1 MARPRY
7 QITASDLT
15 HAWQYLT
22 DRVQLQLIE
31 LEDESKRE
39 FWDIS
44 TISGRDR
51 RATALNTWCD
61 ANLTAVEWT
70 KLKSAIRKRRNRLHG
85 SDRVTITISRSA
97 YTALKKLAEKRKV
110 SLAQQINTILGL

>member
-22 DRVQLQLIE
+22 HRVQIQLIE

-44 TISGRDR
+44 TVSGRDK
-51 RATALNTWCD
+51 RAAALNAWCE
-61 ANLTAVEWT
+61 ANLTAGEWT
-70 KLKSAIRKRRNRLHG
+70 KLKSAIRKRRNRLQG
-85 SDRVTITISRSA
+85 SDRVTITISKNA
-97 YTALKKLAEKRKV
+97 YAALKKLASKRRIRL
-110 SLAQQINTILGL
+110 LAQIDSILKN